1 MESKRR
7 VHGTAQRQKTE
18 LCVRGS
24 VLVQPDVYAD
34 PYDQVAD
41 VARLGHHRVKT
52 LAIHEVLE
60 LVAVVEQREDH
71 YAPGGPDQ
79 PLQHALLLGRGDLGD
94 DQKNHAV
101 DRPGAEALD
110 RSGDYEHQHRLGRA
124 AQNTAQA
131 EHGQGDQHD
140 GLSSA
145 ALGGLAADR
154 DHRGLG
160 QSERSAHPGGRTG
173 IVGELGGYGGKC
185 NRDDCLVESGEEN
198 RHHEAADD
206 RLALCLGRHLGSQ
219 RLPGSNPGAAR

>member
-1 MESKRR
+1 MK
-7 VHGTAQRQKTE
+7 K
-18 LCVRGS
+18 
-24 VLVQPDVYAD
+24 
-34 PYDQVAD
+34 
-41 VARLGHHRVKT
+41 HHRQ
-52 LAIHEVLE
+52 LE
-60 LVAVVEQREDH
+60 
-71 YAPGGPDQ
+71 YS

-206 RLALCLGRHLGSQ
+206 QLALCLGRHLGSQ

>member
-34 PYDQVAD
+34 PYEQVAD

-101 DRPGAEALD
+101 DRPGSEALD

-160 QSERSAHPGGRTG
+160 QSERSGTQVAALALS
-173 IVGELGGYGGKC
+173 V
-185 NRDDCLVESGEEN
+185 NWVDMVESATVTTVWS
-198 RHHEAADD
+198 R
-206 RLALCLGRHLGSQ
+206 
-219 RLPGSNPGAAR
+219 AARKIAITRPPMISLRSV

>member
-71 YAPGGPDQ
+71 MPCCSGVEISVMIRKTLQLTDPAPRPWIALEIMSISIDWDAPHRTQ
-79 PLQHALLLGRGDLGD
+79 PR
-94 DQKNHAV
+94 
-101 DRPGAEALD
+101 
-110 RSGDYEHQHRLGRA
+110 
-124 AQNTAQA
+124 QNTARA
-131 EHGQGDQHD
+131 TSTTGFLPQHSAVLPQI
-140 GLSSA
+140 GITEAWARVNAVPTQVA
-145 ALGGLAADR
+145 ALALSVNWVDM
-154 DHRGLG
+154 
-160 QSERSAHPGGRTG
+160 
-173 IVGELGGYGGKC
+173 
-185 NRDDCLVESGEEN
+185 VESATVTTVWS
-198 RHHEAADD
+198 R
-206 RLALCLGRHLGSQ
+206 
-219 RLPGSNPGAAR
+219 AARKIAITRPPMISLRSIWGDILGLKDF

>member
-1 MESKRR
+1 MVQR
-7 VHGTAQRQKTE
+7 VSQGLGYLGAE
-18 LCVRGS
+18 AG
-24 VLVQPDVYAD
+24 PDVSDFVQAAV
-34 PYDQVAD
+34 PRGGVAQLLRD
-41 VARLGHHRVKT
+41 LGLQHQQLQIKHD
-52 LAIHEVLE
+52 A
-60 LVAVVEQREDH
+60 
-71 YAPGGPDQ
+71 

-101 DRPGAEALD
+101 DRPGSEALD

-160 QSERSAHPGGRTG
+160 QSERSGTQVAALALS
-173 IVGELGGYGGKC
+173 V
-185 NRDDCLVESGEEN
+185 NWVDMVESATVTTVWS
-198 RHHEAADD
+198 R
-206 RLALCLGRHLGSQ
+206 
-219 RLPGSNPGAAR
+219 AARKIAITRPPMISLRSV